1 MWARAGQGR
10 LTGTQLGGG
19 VTALGASRL
28 LDVVGGTTTT
38 TAQSVRL
45 IVAFTKARGTLRL

>member
-1 MWARAGQGR
+1 MICGGR